1 MDRMQ
6 TEDPSMTQGG
16 ALELSGSVATLL
28 LLAPFVALAIV
39 VWRALREDEKAG
51 PEVATSPALGIAT
64 FPAVPEEVP
73 VDEDIIATPI
83 RGKDGELAE
92 LYLRKARDAVSAGD
106 VSGATGLLR
115 QSIGYAQQAGNA
127 SIHADARLDLA
138 DIAREA
144 GDLTTACE
152 HWQIARKLFI
162 DTSCKDRLAEADAL
176 MLRHG
181 CPTDWVLTD
190 F

>member
-1 MDRMQ
+1 
-6 TEDPSMTQGG
+6 MTQGG
-16 ALELSGSVATLL
+16 AFELSGTVATLV

-39 VWRALREDEKAG
+39 MWRALREDERKAG
-51 PEVATSPALGIAT
+51 PDLEEATSPALGIAK
-64 FPAVPEEVP
+64 FPAFPEEVP
-73 VDEDIIATPI
+73 VDEDIIATPV
-83 RGKDGELAE
+83 RGNDIELAE

-115 QSIGYAQQAGNA
+115 QSIGYAQQAGDA

-162 DTSCKDRLAEADAL
+162 DMSRKDRLAEADAL

>member
-1 MDRMQ
+1 
-6 TEDPSMTQGG
+6 MTQGG
-16 ALELSGSVATLL
+16 AFELSGSVATLV

-39 VWRALREDEKAG
+39 IWRALREDERKPG
-51 PEVATSPALGIAT
+51 PGAATSPALGIAEV
-64 FPAVPEEVP
+64 PAFPEEVQVDQDITAAP
-73 VDEDIIATPI
+73 VGGPVGGTDI
-83 RGKDGELAE
+83 ELAQ
-92 LYLRKARDAVSAGD
+92 LYLRKARDAVAAGD

-115 QSIGYAQQAGNA
+115 QSIGYAQQAGDA

-162 DTSCKDRLAEADAL
+162 DMSRKDRLAEADAL

>member
-1 MDRMQ
+1 MQ

-16 ALELSGSVATLL
+16 AFELSGTVATLV

-39 VWRALREDEKAG
+39 IWRALREDERKPG
-51 PEVATSPALGIAT
+51 PDAATSPALGIAK
-64 FPAVPEEVP
+64 FPAFAEEVP
-73 VDEDIIATPI
+73 VDEHIIATPPP
-83 RGKDGELAE
+83 GKDVELAE

-115 QSIGYAQQAGNA
+115 QSIGYAQQAGDTA
-127 SIHADARLDLA
+127 IHADARLDLA

-162 DTSCKDRLAEADAL
+162 DMSRKDRLAEADAL